1 MSSNASIDFLEML
14 KGGSSKSLI
23 AVIDTET
30 NWRDEVMSIG
40 IAVADAKTFKCQ
52 DTRYYIIDP
61 EYRVGGIYSNVL
73 HYSREKKHVTF
84 GVTIESGANS
94 NVTREIMLSRRQALQ
109 DIDKY
114 LRDNGITKIFA
125 YNGKFDL
132 GHLKELS
139 HFEWYDIMRIA
150 AYKQFN
156 GAITEDMPC
165 CKTGRLKTN
174 YGVEPITRM
183 LSGDKRYTEVH
194 NAVYDAVDELR
205 IIELLGHVLE
215 DYECARIN

>member
-14 KGGSSKSLI
+14 KGGSLHPTVKRVGDCI

-40 IAVADAKTFKCQ
+40 VAVADAQTFKCV

-73 HYSREKKHVTF
+73 RYSDGKRD
-84 GVTIESGANS
+84 IECAK
-94 NVTREIMLSRRQALQ
+94 EIVLSRKGALGE
-109 DIDKY
+109 IDKY
-114 LRDNGITKIFA
+114 LKENGITKIFA

-139 HFEWYDIMRIA
+139 LLYYD
-150 AYKQFN
+150 
-156 GAITEDMPC
+156 
-165 CKTGRLKTN
+165 
-174 YGVEPITRM
+174 
-183 LSGDKRYTEVH
+183 
-194 NAVYDAVDELR
+194 
-205 IIELLGHVLE
+205 
-215 DYECARIN
+215 